1 MGVIKT
7 TNQSGVLAKL
17 GTNKQH
23 VCGHQQRILHTD
35 GVHRLLQ
42 QPVPK
47 VVVGD
52 TAGGLLDRNPQA
64 DASAIEVLS

>member
-1 MGVIKT
+1 MIKIA
-7 TNQSGVLAKL
+7 NQSGVLAKL
-17 GTNKQH
+17 DTSKQH
-23 VCGHQQRILHTD
+23 VCGWILHTD
-35 GVHRLLQ
+35 GLRRLLQ

-47 VVVGD
+47 VAVGD

>member
-1 MGVIKT
+1 MIKIA
-7 TNQSGVLAKL
+7 NQSGVLAKL
-17 GTNKQH
+17 DTSKQH
-23 VCGHQQRILHTD
+23 VCGWILHTD
-35 GVHRLLQ
+35 ELRRLLQ

-52 TAGGLLDRNPQA
+52 TAGGLLDRNPQV